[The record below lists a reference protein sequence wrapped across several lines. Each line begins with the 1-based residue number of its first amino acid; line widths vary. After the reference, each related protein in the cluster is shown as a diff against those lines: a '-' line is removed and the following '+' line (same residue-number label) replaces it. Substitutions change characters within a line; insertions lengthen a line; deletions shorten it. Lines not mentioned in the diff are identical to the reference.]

1 MVDEAPRSSRGGVP
15 YSPKVLAVHLELLQ
29 YPILARAIRL
39 RMREEIFAKGMIERD
54 RFYEEVQ
61 DKAVQSQQRELIDVG
76 TDEPVQDWERRYAKM
91 EAILTEYYFARNF
104 SREQFASIV
113 EGVLAKRG
121 ASDPLLFPS
130 FNPEIAPFSML
141 FAHANMYEQLPPA
154 QHSLVA
160 HHLREIIV
168 VLTKGIISDQLSY
181 LSIARNVLETKDLE
195 WVRERRIGRG
205 KIGGK
210 AGGLVLAR
218 KVLCH
223 PEPDDPPEL
232 QQCLRVPDSWFLG
245 SDVFSE
251 FLVDNGLTEATSSKY
266 RDYQQN
272 REEFPALRDR
282 FTRGYLPA
290 HARQRLSQ
298 LLERV
303 GSAPLIVRSSSLLE
317 DNFGIAFA
325 GKYDSFFCPNQ
336 ASAEDNLDALL
347 CAIKRVYASALSP
360 DALVYRQ
367 QRGLIDYD
375 ERMAVLIQ
383 TVQGN
388 RVGDYFFPLVAGVG
402 FSHNPIVWNPRIVR
416 EDGFLRIV
424 AGLGTRAVDRVEG
437 DYARMVALS
446 HPALQPGRTVRE
458 IVQYSQ
464 KQLDVL
470 NLATNS
476 VESIPTQS
484 LIDLNV
490 PHTGH
495 LGSLYRDG
503 DLQPMMSTGLADPA
517 DQLVLT
523 FDGLLK
529 NRRVTS
535 TIRYLLQKL
544 ERRYRCP
551 VDVEFTVELTK
562 TAPGFRVHLLQC
574 RQQSR
579 RAAGDDAEAAMPTDV
594 AQDRLLF
601 VSRRM
606 VSSGVIRGVR
616 HIVYVDPEEFRRID
630 STTTPMRLAKAIG
643 RLNGRLG
650 DDPFVLIGPGR
661 WGSSNHQLGVPVT
674 FADIF
679 NAKALIEV
687 AVAVGDQAAEA
698 SYGTHFFQD
707 LVESGT
713 YPLPIYPSEEG
724 AQFNFDFFRNSPNLL
739 ARVLPE
745 HQALERY
752 LRVID
757 LDQHPGA
764 PRLEI
769 VMNAHEAQAVGYLT

>member
-1 MVDEAPRSSRGGVP
+1 MDQAPQSSRGGLP
-15 YSPKVLAVHLELLQ
+15 YSPKVLALHLELLQ
-29 YPILARAIRL
+29 YPILARTIRL
-39 RMREEIFAKGMIERD
+39 RMRDEIFDKGMIDRQ

-61 DKAVQSQQRELIDVG
+61 DKAVQSQQREMIEPG
-76 TDEPVQDWERRYAKM
+76 SEEPVQDWERRFAKM

-104 SREQFASIV
+104 SRDTFAAIV
-113 EGVLAKRG
+113 DRCLAKRG
-121 ASDPLLFPS
+121 AVEPVLYPN

-141 FAHANMYEQLPPA
+141 FAHANMYERLPEEQRGP
-154 QHSLVA
+154 VA
-160 HHLREIIV
+160 HQLREILV
-168 VLTKGIISDQLSY
+168 VLTKGMISDQLSY
-181 LSIARNVLETKDLE
+181 LSIARGALETKDLE
-195 WVRERRIGRG
+195 WVRDRRIGRG

-232 QQCLRVPDSWFLG
+232 KERLRVPDSWFLG

-251 FLVDNGLTEATSSKY
+251 FLLDNGLTETTSSKY

-272 REEFPALRDR
+272 REEYPAVQDR
-282 FTRGYLPA
+282 FVAGRLPA
-290 HARQRLSQ
+290 HCRQRLGE
-298 LLERV
+298 LLDEV
-303 GSAPLIVRSSSLLE
+303 GSASLIVRSSSLLE

-336 ASAEDNLDALL
+336 ASAAENLEAL
-347 CAIKRVYASALSP
+347 CRAIKRVYASALSP

-375 ERMAVLIQ
+375 ERMAVLLQ
-383 TVQGN
+383 TVQGS
-388 RVGDYFFPLVAGVG
+388 RVGDYFFPLIAGVG
-402 FSHNPIVWNPRIVR
+402 FSHNPIVWNPRINR
-416 EDGFLRIV
+416 SDGFLRIV

-446 HPALQPGRTVRE
+446 HPTLQPGRTVRE
-458 IVQYSQ
+458 VVQYSQ
-464 KQLDVL
+464 RHLDVL
-470 NLATNS
+470 NLAANS
-476 VESIPTQS
+476 VESIPTQA
-484 LIDLNV
+484 LIDLQV
-490 PHTGH
+490 PNASQIA
-495 LGSLYRDG
+495 SLYRDG
-503 DLQPMMSTGLADPA
+503 DLHPMLSTGLTAPT

-529 NRRVTS
+529 DRTFTT
-535 TIRYLLQKL
+535 TIRGILKKL
-544 ERRYRCP
+544 ERRYKCP
-551 VDVEFTVELTK
+551 VDIEFTVERTGGSQ
-562 TAPGFRVHLLQC
+562 PGFTIHLLQC

-579 RAAGDDAEAAMPTDV
+579 RDNDEIEAAMPADLPEEKV
-594 AQDRLLF
+594 LF

-606 VSSGVIRGVR
+606 VTSGTISNVRYVI
-616 HIVYVDPEEFRRID
+616 YVDPEAFRKIDAD
-630 STTTPMRLAKAIG
+630 STHVRLAKAIG
-643 RLNGRLG
+643 RLNARL
-650 DDPFVLIGPGR
+650 DDGSFVLIGPGR
-661 WGSSNHQLGVPVT
+661 WGSSNRQLGVPVT

-687 AVAVGDQAAEA
+687 ALGAGEQAAEA

-713 YPLPIYPSEEG
+713 YPLPIYPNEEG
-724 AQFNFDFFRNSPNLL
+724 AQFNFSFFRNSPSILTDLL
-739 ARVLPE
+739 PSQGDLHP
-745 HQALERY
+745 Y

-757 LDQHPGA
+757 LEQLPGK

-769 VMNAHEAQAVGYLT
+769 VMNAQQAQAMGYLK